1 MNVEPWVQLSN
12 GASGDAVRGM
22 QHLLRAHG
30 SGIAADGAF
39 GPLTEAAVRDFQ
51 TAQTLPV
58 DGIVGPITWG
68 RLVIATSSGSTGE
81 AVRGVQSFG
90 LVLIPEQPPLVVDGI
105 FGNETNSRV
114 RLFQSLWGLAVDG
127 IAGRNTW
134 SYLGADKRTVWP
146 LVRPGSTEADNF
158 RVRTVQYLLRSR
170 GFAIAADGIYGPQ
183 TAEAVRQ
190 FAMSQRAVDVDNVV
204 GNLTWPALI
213 VQVGPGSTGDAVKAV
228 QVLFSELA
236 LDGVYGPDTEQMV
249 KKFQETWGLT
259 KDGVVGPI
267 TWRTLVIPKFD

>member
-1 MNVEPWVQLSN
+1 MNVEPWIQLSN
-12 GASGDAVRGM
+12 GDSGTAVRGM
-22 QHLLRAHG
+22 QHLLRANG

-51 TAQTLPV
+51 TAKGLPS
-58 DGIVGPITWG
+58 DGVVGSLTWSS
-68 RLVIATSSGSTGE
+68 LVVTTSPGSTGE

-105 FGNETNSRV
+105 YGNETESRV
-114 RLFQSLWGLAVDG
+114 RLFQRLWGLASDG
-127 IAGRNTW
+127 IAGRGTW
-134 SYLGADKRTVWP
+134 AYLGADKRDVWP
-146 LVRPGSTEADNF
+146 LVRPGSTEDDNF
-158 RVRTVQYLLRSR
+158 RVRTVQHLLRAH

-213 VQVGPGSTGDAVKAV
+213 IQVGPGSAGDAVRAV
-228 QVLFSELA
+228 QVLFPQLTV
-236 LDGVYGPDTEQMV
+236 DGSFGPDTEATV
-249 KKFQETWGLT
+249 KKFQEQWGLT
-259 KDGVVGPI
+259 ADGIVGPI